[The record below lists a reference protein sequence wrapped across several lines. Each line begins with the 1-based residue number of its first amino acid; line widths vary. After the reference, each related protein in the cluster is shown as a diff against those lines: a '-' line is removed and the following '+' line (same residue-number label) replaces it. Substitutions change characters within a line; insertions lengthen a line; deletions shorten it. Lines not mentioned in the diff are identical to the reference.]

1 MSNNDII
8 IIQTEQA
15 PDAKPVGV
23 SRTLD
28 INWQKLIEVPAYEVP
43 EQTFGG
49 TTVIAPGV
57 AEIISP
63 LLACNKTPA
72 PATISLRMYRA
83 DTNTH
88 FLIAN
93 EIPIDVNDLIT
104 IPLNGQFIYTGDTL
118 EAKTNIDDAIDIT
131 ISYTVGEAEQDD
143 VV

>member
-1 MSNNDII
+1 MSNEIV
-8 IIQTEQA
+8 IIQTDQA

-23 SRTLD
+23 SKTLD
-28 INWQKLIEVPAYEVP
+28 VNWQRLVEVPAYEVP

-49 TTVIAPGV
+49 TTIIAPGV

-63 LLACNKTPA
+63 LLVCNKIPT
-72 PATISLRMYRA
+72 PATISIRIYRY
-83 DTNTH
+83 DSNTH
-88 FLIAN
+88 FLVAN
-93 EIPIDVNDLIT
+93 ELPVDVNDVIS

-131 ISYTVGEAEQDD
+131 MSYTVGQAEQDD

>member
-1 MSNNDII
+1 MSNEIV

-28 INWQKLIEVPAYEVP
+28 INWQTLIEVPAYEVP
-43 EQTFGG
+43 EQSFGG
-49 TTVIAPGV
+49 TTIITPGV

-63 LLACNKTPA
+63 LLSCNKSSA
-72 PATISLRMYRA
+72 PATISLRIYRFES
-83 DTNTH
+83 NTH
-88 FLIAN
+88 FIIAN
-93 EIPIDVNDLIT
+93 ELPIDTNDIIA

-118 EAKTNIDDAIDIT
+118 EAKTNIDDAIDVT
-131 ISYTVGEAEQDD
+131 LSYTVGQAEQDD